1 LSLRAAMLWA
11 SASACW
17 NLVVS
22 LSNRIG
28 YPFLKGRSGRHLNT
42 W

>member
-1 LSLRAAMLWA
+1 MKPLSCPSARLWA

-22 LSNRIG
+22 LSMRMVVSRRGAFLG
-28 YPFLKGRSGRHLNT
+28 YSP
-42 W
+42 